1 MPRENM
7 PEQHNGHRRASRR
20 GTNERDWQSTA
31 RDALGA
37 LSKMDVPD
45 VIRKNPYP
53 AIAIAGA
60 AGLLIGI
67 TVGSRMVRMLVGSI
81 GMYALSELGKR
92 YAGQFLENM
101 EMDYE
106 SEEPAIEVD

>member
-20 GTNERDWQSTA
+20 GNEHDWQATA
-31 RDALGA
+31 RDALGR
-37 LSKMDVPD
+37 LSEMDVPE

-53 AIAIAGA
+53 ALAIAGA

-67 TVGSRMVRMLVGSI
+67 TVGSRLVRMIVGSI
-81 GMYALSELGKR
+81 GMYALGELGRR
-92 YAGQFLENM
+92 YAAQAFENM
-101 EMDYE
+101 DVGYE
-106 SEEPAIEVD
+106 DEEPVIQSD

>member
-20 GTNERDWQSTA
+20 GNEHDWQATA
-31 RDALGA
+31 RDALGR

-53 AIAIAGA
+53 ALAVAGA

-67 TVGSRMVRMLVGSI
+67 TVGSRLVRMIVGSI

-92 YAGQFLENM
+92 YASQAFENM
-101 EMDYE
+101 EFYGE
-106 SEEPAIEVD
+106 EEPVIETD